1 MREKIRKKD
10 WKDKT
15 RVYEGKSKKERKSVN
30 KRKEWKNCD
39 SDEIKK

>member
-15 RVYEGKSKKERKSVN
+15 RVYEGKSKKEKSQLIKEKNGKIATV
-30 KRKEWKNCD
+30 RKE
-39 SDEIKK
+39 KK